1 MNSFVYRFYMR
12 DEMILKT
19 VIFASAFG
27 LVIDSFKTAKEKEI
41 YKFSFFILLA
51 VFFNIRS
58 IFFGPVPR
66 AAISTWVFLS
76 NQSKYSL
83 KYRLK

>member
-27 LVIDSFKTAKEKEI
+27 LMIDSFNTAKEKEI

-51 VFFNIRS
+51 VFLIYVPYFLGLFQELRFLLGCFSLTNQNILLN
-58 IFFGPVPR
+58 I
-66 AAISTWVFLS
+66 
-76 NQSKYSL
+76 Y
-83 KYRLK
+83 

>member
-51 VFFNIRS
+51 VFLIYVPYFLDLFQELRFLLGCFSLTNQNILLN
-58 IFFGPVPR
+58 ID
-66 AAISTWVFLS
+66 
-76 NQSKYSL
+76 
-83 KYRLK
+83 

>member
-27 LVIDSFKTAKEKEI
+27 LVIDSFKTAKEKEN
-41 YKFSFFILLA
+41 ILL
-51 VFFNIRS
+51 NID
-58 IFFGPVPR
+58 
-66 AAISTWVFLS
+66 
-76 NQSKYSL
+76 
-83 KYRLK
+83 

>member
-41 YKFSFFILLA
+41 YKLA
-51 VFFNIRS
+51 LPIVCLKLS
-58 IFFGPVPR
+58 I
-66 AAISTWVFLS
+66 
-76 NQSKYSL
+76 K
-83 KYRLK
+83 